1 MTSAQA
7 AGESSGTIS
16 KADTARQIAERALN
30 DLTQQ
35 LEAGAS
41 DQLAAYLRA
50 MSRFHSYSYGN
61 ILLICSQK
69 PDATRVAGFHA
80 WRKLGRTVKRGE
92 KGIAIFAPMRF
103 KTKEKAASAPD
114 PAADDDDAPQ
124 IRFRVVYVFDV
135 SQTEGDPLPE
145 PARVG
150 GEPGE
155 ALARLESAVREAGI
169 TLETALDLG
178 GADGVSR
185 GGTIALRA
193 GLDPAERFSVLAHEW
208 AHEMLHRCDAEKRP
222 SKTVRETEAEAV
234 AFVVCEAAGLD
245 AGSAA
250 SDYIRLYRGDAETL
264 AASLEQIQRAAY
276 VIIKAL
282 AAPQQPQANEP
293 ASPTAAQAVSDR
305 RQR

>member
-7 AGESSGTIS
+7 AGDNSGTIS
-16 KADTARQIAERALN
+16 KADTARQITERALH

-41 DQLAAYLRA
+41 DQLAAYLKS
-50 MSRFHSYSYGN
+50 MSRFHSYSFGN
-61 ILLICSQK
+61 LLLICSQK
-69 PDATRVAGFHA
+69 PDATRVAGFHT
-80 WRKLGRTVKRGE
+80 WRKLGRSVKRGE
-92 KGIAIFAPMRF
+92 RGIAIFAPMRF
-103 KTKEKAASAPD
+103 KPKERSESEPES
-114 PAADDDDAPQ
+114 PSEDDTPQ
-124 IRFRVVYVFDV
+124 LRFRVVYVFDV

-150 GEPGE
+150 GDPGE
-155 ALARLESAVREAGI
+155 ALARLESAVRDTGI
-169 TLETALDLG
+169 TLETAADLG

-185 GGTIALRA
+185 GGMIVLRD

-208 AHEMLHRCDAEKRP
+208 AHEMLHQIDSEQRP

-234 AFVVCEAAGLD
+234 AFVVSEAVGLD

-250 SDYIRLYRGDAETL
+250 SDYIQLYRGDAETL
-264 AASLEQIQRAAY
+264 AASLDRIQRTAC
-276 VIIKAL
+276 VIIDAVV
-282 AAPQQPQANEP
+282 AGHEP
-293 ASPTAAQAVSDR
+293 RVARETTTAMAVSDR